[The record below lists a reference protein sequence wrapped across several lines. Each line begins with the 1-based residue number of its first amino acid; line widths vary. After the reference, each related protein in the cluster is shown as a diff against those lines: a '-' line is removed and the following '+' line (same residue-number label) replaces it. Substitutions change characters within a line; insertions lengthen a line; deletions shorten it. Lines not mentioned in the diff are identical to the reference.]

1 MPTLYSG
8 TSGFAYPSWKPEFY
22 PEKLPAKK
30 FLSYYATRLNAVEV
44 NYTFRRLPSA
54 STLENWVNDT
64 HPGFVFPLKA
74 HMRITHILRLKPSE
88 FTEVFFRAIDPLRT
102 ARRLGPVL
110 FQLPPALKCDEALLA
125 DFLATLPRDVPCAF
139 EFRHASWLTDGV
151 YGLLEKHG
159 VALCLAESEKLVI
172 PKVITSSF
180 VYSRLRMPEYSPE
193 DRAEIAAGS
202 AKSARIGP
210 RCLRFL
216 QTRRDAGGR
225 AVRRRTAA
233 CPIHA
238 VINNDPGCDKPRTML

>member
-1 MPTLYSG
+1 MPVIDANPL
-8 TSGFAYPSWKPEFY
+8 FRNFRIR
-22 PEKLPAKK
+22 LPQLEARVLSREAASKK

-64 HPGFVFPLKA
+64 RAGFVFPLKA
-74 HMRITHILRLKPSE
+74 HMRITHILRLKPSD

-110 FQLPPALKCDEALLA
+110 FQLPPALKCDEALLG
-125 DFLATLPRDVPCAF
+125 DFLAPAA
-139 EFRHASWLTDGV
+139 RHALRVRIPPRLVADRRV

-180 VYSRLRMPEYSPE
+180 VYSRLRMPEYSAE
-193 DRAEIAAGS
+193 DRKEIAERVLQLLESGRDVYVFFKHEETPAG
-202 AKSARIGP
+202 ALYAEDL
-210 RCLRFL
+210 LRAFPA
-216 QTRRDAGGR
+216 Q
-225 AVRRRTAA
+225 TAA
-233 CPIHA
+233 
-238 VINNDPGCDKPRTML
+238 RS